1 MSNIPQGAEV
11 RKIFAELLD
20 LDGNFVHSTEVDLK
34 TGQYSLK
41 KVPAGGEYVLRFTQ
55 NVSVMDW
62 SNWSE
67 PAMQSVS
74 MKPVYWKEGSAS
86 GTTDFL
92 QATEISVGS
101 QPVLG
106 KNVFFSEGSTLQ
118 GSVSIATATNPIPLS
133 GSRQLYV
140 DLFKCDSEGE
150 DCNYVTWSELSAKT
164 DFKFQFVGLAP
175 GYYKVQFIDIR
186 QGNNSLIMNFNGG
199 AETREDAPVIPVIP
213 TIDDPAPTVALNH
226 TMSIAPPQTSAEAFD
241 LDSLGAA
248 TLAELK
254 DSISLVPE
262 SSPGSE
268 IEVFVGTEFAGNF
281 VSAFANSTPVVL
293 GGWQQVDSLGY
304 IKVNIPTTLPVG
316 SHRIGVQDSQSTVI
330 GWSAISIKVPEAVVA
345 QPAATKAKPKA
356 SKSIVEAEPE
366 ETEKKETTTTQEEV
380 AAASAT
386 DSSGDWLIPLAG
398 GFLMI
403 AAVGSALALRA
414 RRVGVRRK

>member
-1 MSNIPQGAEV
+1 MSVEVTTEPNRANVLLYKPSSVDIWDGIFSGTLLDEYGDPHFNARVMITNPDEYFWQGYAETDHEGKFVISDLPVNTNLFFRIIPWWQELAVMVGSFFIGDSKVEDLSGTLSLGSSISGQVSNIPQGAEV

-213 TIDDPAPTVALNH
+213 TIDDPAPT
-226 TMSIAPPQTSAEAFD
+226 EA
-241 LDSLGAA
+241 
-248 TLAELK
+248 
-254 DSISLVPE
+254 
-262 SSPGSE
+262 
-268 IEVFVGTEFAGNF
+268 
-281 VSAFANSTPVVL
+281 
-293 GGWQQVDSLGY
+293 
-304 IKVNIPTTLPVG
+304 
-316 SHRIGVQDSQSTVI
+316 R
-330 GWSAISIKVPEAVVA
+330 
-345 QPAATKAKPKA
+345 KA
-356 SKSIVEAEPE
+356 
-366 ETEKKETTTTQEEV
+366 
-380 AAASAT
+380 
-386 DSSGDWLIPLAG
+386 
-398 GFLMI
+398 
-403 AAVGSALALRA
+403 
-414 RRVGVRRK
+414 